1 MANAKMR
8 IAIGQFN
15 ELTDEK
21 LTFAAQMGV
30 KGVQMNT
37 PLLPGDIIFCG
48 TPAGVGVGRDPKRF
62 IQPGEEL
69 VSHVEGVGELRQKFV
84 AA

>member
-1 MANAKMR
+1 MIEDTMR

-21 LTFAAQMGV
+21 LRFAAQIGV

-37 PLLPGDIIFCG
+37 PKLPGE
-48 TPAGVGVGRDPKRF
+48 THW
-62 IQPGEEL
+62 EEKDLRAL
-69 VSHVEGVGELRQKFV
+69 VLKCQEYDLTLEAIENVPIHFYQK
-84 AA
+84 AKEQLLKN